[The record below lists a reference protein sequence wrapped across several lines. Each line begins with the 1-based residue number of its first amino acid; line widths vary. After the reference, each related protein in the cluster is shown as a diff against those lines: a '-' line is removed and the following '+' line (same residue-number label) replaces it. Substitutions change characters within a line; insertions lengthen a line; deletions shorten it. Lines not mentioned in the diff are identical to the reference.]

1 MITDNAK
8 MTALYSTL
16 LLEFSE
22 STIKKLVSKFMGE
35 DETLTEETVKD
46 YLKRFEKYKGN
57 PKIVKK
63 DLFQYKWKELEN
75 VLDANFPVEAPEVT
89 ANNEESLD
97 VIKERLKVYEDDNI
111 IIHKASNQGETVLL
125 GQGYT
130 FCISRKEGGN
140 LYIAYRLRAGSTF
153 YFARLKH
160 KDSNRLEN
168 GLTFVDPSHMIVMD
182 AQSSGK
188 YQWTWADNGSQGHGT
203 KDVTVDEAIQQF
215 PEFSPAFEK
224 KIFKND
230 PISDV
235 EREKLKKFQGGD
247 FNSFTYNEKM
257 EYVKSGYTKNV
268 IFKELD
274 KKLRNEYLGIGHTL
288 TSDDFKSLSPSERG
302 RWITVSSLLASTT
315 SLRAITF
322 CRFLKDNG
330 LQIKDMPENVFQQ
343 IIKIGTT
350 TITEFLVEMIR
361 FDENFYNNIPKVMLT
376 DLLKSP
382 ASSYSF
388 VYHLKTRL
396 KYIDYTLDWKTI
408 PKIFLKQI
416 SKDLQRSFDFIIYF
430 IDDIND
436 IPIEMLSKICKA
448 STELAAIKAKD
459 LIHYFI
465 RQDKENAKK
474 IPKCLFDAV
483 TTDSETSY
491 GVAHSMYALG
501 DFTLIPEEI
510 INSILRNATTTFKY
524 VTLLLNG
531 INPHLGHNRGYSGDV
546 PENMIEII
554 SKNPHLSC
562 QLAEIY
568 LKKVSADK
576 IPERILN
583 SIVTSYQSTLNFAT
597 MLKNKNTPIEAIPK
611 IIMDKLKP
619 DHKIQ
624 LFGKIVESLNKFI
637 KRDK

>member
-288 TSDDFKSLSPSERG
+288 TSDDLIMVVNDPAGSPS
-302 RWITVSSLLASTT
+302 TNK
-315 SLRAITF
+315 ITF
-322 CRFLKDNG
+322 GNMLA
-330 LQIKDMPENVFQQ
+330 NVNIVAKFSNTVNSS
-343 IIKIGTT
+343 GN
-350 TITEFLVEMIR
+350 IT
-361 FDENFYNNIPKVMLT
+361 
-376 DLLKSP
+376 
-382 ASSYSF
+382 
-388 VYHLKTRL
+388 
-396 KYIDYTLDWKTI
+396 
-408 PKIFLKQI
+408 
-416 SKDLQRSFDFIIYF
+416 
-430 IDDIND
+430 
-436 IPIEMLSKICKA
+436 
-448 STELAAIKAKD
+448 ST
-459 LIHYFI
+459 
-465 RQDKENAKK
+465 
-474 IPKCLFDAV
+474 
-483 TTDSETSY
+483 S
-491 GVAHSMYALG
+491 
-501 DFTLIPEEI
+501 I
-510 INSILRNATTTFKY
+510 INSTNLFINYRTTPTTNTDVVQSGKLWFDNDYIY
-524 VTLLLNG
+524 V
-531 INPHLGHNRGYSGDV
+531 S
-546 PENMIEII
+546 I
-554 SKNPHLSC
+554 SN
-562 QLAEIY
+562 
-568 LKKVSADK
+568 
-576 IPERILN
+576 N
-583 SIVTSYQSTLNFAT
+583 N
-597 MLKNKNTPIEAIPK
+597 
-611 IIMDKLKP
+611 
-619 DHKIQ
+619 
-624 LFGKIVESLNKFI
+624 I
-637 KRDK
+637 KRAALSNFS

>member
-63 DLFQYKWKELEN
+63 DPFQYKWKELEN

-140 LYIAYRLRAGSTF
+140 MYIAYRLRAGSTF
-153 YFARLKH
+153 YFVRLKH
-160 KDSNRLEN
+160 KDSNKLEN

-215 PEFSPAFEK
+215 PELAPAFEK

-268 IFKELD
+268 ILKELD
-274 KKLRNEYLGIGHTL
+274 KKLRNEYLGIGHNL
-288 TSDDFKSLSPSERG
+288 TPEDFKSLSPSERD
-302 RWITVSSLLASTT
+302 RWITVSSLLAST
-315 SLRAITF
+315 SSGRAKGF
-322 CRFLKDNG
+322 CRYLVDNG
-330 LQIKDMPENVFQQ
+330 ISPQKIPDRVFDPIMKISAMNVVETIIEIVPYNKD
-343 IIKIGTT
+343 
-350 TITEFLVEMIR
+350 
-361 FDENFYNNIPKVMLT
+361 FYNNIPEPL
-376 DLLKSP
+376 LEYILKSP
-382 ASSYSF
+382 AASYKF
-388 VYHLKTRL
+388 VYELINH
-396 KYIDYTLDWKTI
+396 YSSSVIDWKTM
-408 PKIFLKQI
+408 PKVFIKNI
-416 SKDLQRSFDFIIYF
+416 SKDLTVSLKFIGYMVDNF
-430 IDDIND
+430 DDIPAEMINRIIKSSSEHAPTD
-436 IPIEMLSKICKA
+436 IKEIVL
-448 STELAAIKAKD
+448 ELCWKD
-459 LIHYFI
+459 
-465 RQDKENAKK
+465 KKNCEK
-474 IPKCLFDAV
+474 IPESFINIISK
-483 TTDSETSY
+483 DSETSY
-491 GVAHSMYALG
+491 SVAESFARLGVFSLTPNIIIDAILKNPATSFKYVLLLTNYG
-501 DFTLIPEEI
+501 KEIPEKI
-510 INSILRNATTTFKY
+510 INS
-524 VTLLLNG
+524 
-531 INPHLGHNRGYSGDV
+531 
-546 PENMIEII
+546 I
-554 SKNPHLSC
+554 SKNPHLSG
-562 QLAEIY
+562 QLAAHLINSNIPINKISEHI
-568 LKKVSADK
+568 LK
-576 IPERILN
+576 
-583 SIVTSYQSTLNFAT
+583 SITSSYQSTLNFAT
-597 MLKNKNTPIEAIPK
+597 MLQSKNIKAEDIPK

-624 LFGKIVESLNKFI
+624 LFGKIVESLNKFV